1 MSSNA
6 GGAGGD
12 RSNRWTVV
20 NSNSFASVNVILPPQ
35 SQIDTETDAVVCM
48 SGSIDVQGKLT
59 GGIFGALGRMFL
71 TQESFFTTRVTNTS
85 LESSGDVLLA
95 PSTTGG
101 IILHK
106 LLRGH
111 DLLLTK
117 GSYLASDCSVQVTT
131 EIQRGSIGNSLWSG
145 TGFFLLRAHAPDPT
159 SENMVAIAGYGS
171 IHEYTLGRGERRFVD
186 NGHLLAWTASM
197 TYTTSF
203 ASSTVWGSISSG
215 EGLMCEFIG
224 PGTLYLQSHK
234 PENED
239 FGIESG
245 GRRGRS
251 SGSNP
256 QRGSVGTLF
265 GCSCFMI
272 FIVILVAMIVWLSSI
287 AGTISWNLDTN
298 AYYDYSAS
306 PTGHYEYRRPR
317 PTYTRE
323 L

>member
-6 GGAGGD
+6 GGD
-12 RSNRWTVV
+12 SNNRWTVL
-20 NSNSFASVNVILPPQ
+20 NPNSFASVIVILPPQ

-48 SGSIDVQGKLT
+48 SGAIDVQGKLT

-95 PSTTGG
+95 PCTTGG
-101 IILHK
+101 IVLHK

-171 IHEYTLGRGERRFVD
+171 IHEYTLSRGERRFVD
-186 NGHLLAWTASM
+186 NGHLVAWTASM

-215 EGLMCEFIG
+215 EGLMCEFVG

-234 PENED
+234 PEHD
-239 FGIESG
+239 DDVSD
-245 GRRGRS
+245 GRRRRGA
-251 SGSNP
+251 GSNP

-265 GCSCFMI
+265 GCSCSLI
-272 FIVILVAMIVWLSSI
+272 FILLLAAMIVWLSSI
-287 AGTISWNLDTN
+287 AGSTVSWNFDTN
-298 AYYDYSAS
+298 AYYDYSNDR
-306 PTGHYEYRRPR
+306 PNNQYEYKRPR
-317 PTYTRE
+317 PTYTME